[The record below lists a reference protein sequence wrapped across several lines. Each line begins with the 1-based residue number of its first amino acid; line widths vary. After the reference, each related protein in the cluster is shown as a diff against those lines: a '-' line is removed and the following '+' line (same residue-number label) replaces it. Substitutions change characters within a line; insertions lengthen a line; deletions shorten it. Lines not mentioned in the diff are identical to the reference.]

1 MAHLILFDNEN
12 RDNFLPL
19 AFTRPVCELRVGIL
33 SIREKWQ
40 RALQGE
46 IAYITQDYLAGKFPI
61 DYGEE
66 NILINGSVLPSPQ
79 LIKLI
84 QQMEFNEAFLRGEEL
99 IAAKLNG
106 EQLEQ
111 LIHDEDFGELKGFD
125 LQDTEYLKLDHVW
138 DLFKVN
144 DEALRQDFELLT
156 KGRTSA
162 PISAT
167 NQVLGKEN
175 VFLEEGVT
183 MECCTINATT
193 GPVYIGKNAMVMEGV
208 MIRGPLAIGENSTI
222 KMGAK
227 IYGATTLGP
236 YCKIGGEVKNSILQG
251 YSSKSHE
258 GYLGDAAIGEWCNLG
273 ADTNNSNLK
282 NNYEEV
288 KMWNYGSNSFA
299 RTGRQFCGLVMG
311 DHSKTGINTML
322 NTGTVVGVSA
332 NVFGSE
338 FPRNF
343 IPSFAW
349 GGYKGFQTYRA
360 DKAFDTMERV
370 MARRNVEFGVEDR
383 IIMLRVFE
391 DSSKY
396 RRWEVI

>member
-12 RDNFLPL
+12 RDHFLPL
-19 AFTRPVCELRVGIL
+19 TYTRPVCELRVGIL

-40 RALQGE
+40 HWLKGTV
-46 IAYITQDYLAGKFPI
+46 AYITQDYLAGKFPI
-61 DYGEE
+61 DYGDE

-79 LIKLI
+79 LVKLI
-84 QQMEFNEAFLRGEEL
+84 QQMDFNEAFLKGEEL

-125 LQDTEYLKLDHVW
+125 LENTEYLKIDHLW
-138 DLFKVN
+138 DLFSIN
-144 DEALRQDFELLT
+144 EPALVSDFELLT

-162 PISAT
+162 PLSAT
-167 NQVLGKEN
+167 NNVLGAEN
-175 VFLEEGVT
+175 IFLEEGASV
-183 MECCTINATT
+183 EFATINATT
-193 GPVYIGKNAMVMEGV
+193 GPVYIGKQAEIMEGV
-208 MIRGPLAIGENSTI
+208 MIRGPLCVGENSII

-236 YCKIGGEVKNSILQG
+236 HCKVGGEVKNVIMQG
-251 YSSKSHE
+251 YSSKAHE
-258 GYLGDAAIGEWCNLG
+258 GFLGDAVIGEWCNLG

-288 KMWNYGSNSFA
+288 KMWDYAAESFVK
-299 RTGRQFCGLVMG
+299 TGMQFCGLVMG

-322 NTGTVVGVSA
+322 NTGTVVGVSS
-332 NVFGSE
+332 NIFGSD

-343 IPSFAW
+343 IPSFSW
-349 GGYKGFQTYRA
+349 GGFKGFQTYRPE
-360 DKAFDTMERV
+360 KAFEMMERV
-370 MARRNVEFGVEDR
+370 MARREKDFGVEDR
-383 IIMLRVFE
+383 IIMLRIFE
-391 DSSKY
+391 DTHKF
-396 RRWEVI
+396 RKWEA

>member
-33 SIREKWQ
+33 TIREKWQ

-84 QQMEFNEAFLRGEEL
+84 QQMEYNEAFLRGEEL

-138 DLFKVN
+138 DLFQVN
-144 DEALRQDFELLT
+144 DEALRQDFEMLT

-193 GPVYIGKNAMVMEGV
+193 GPVYIGKNAVVMEGV

-227 IYGATTLGP
+227 IYGATTFGP
-236 YCKIGGEVKNSILQG
+236 YCKIGGEVKNCILQG

-288 KMWNYGSNSFA
+288 KMWSYGANSFA
-299 RTGRQFCGLVMG
+299 KTGRQFCGLVMG
-311 DHSKTGINTML
+311 DHSKTGINTMF
-322 NTGTVVGVSA
+322 NTGTVVGVST

-396 RRWEVI
+396 RRWEVK

>member
-12 RDNFLPL
+12 RDHFLPL
-19 AFTRPVCELRVGIL
+19 TYTRPVCELRVGIL

-40 RALQGE
+40 HWLKGTV
-46 IAYITQDYLAGKFPI
+46 AYITQDYLAGKFPI
-61 DYGEE
+61 DYGDE

-79 LIKLI
+79 LVKLI
-84 QQMEFNEAFLRGEEL
+84 QQMDFNEAFLKGEEL

-125 LQDTEYLKLDHVW
+125 LENTEYLKLDHLW
-138 DLFKVN
+138 DLFSIN
-144 DEALRQDFELLT
+144 EQALISDFELLT

-162 PISAT
+162 PLSAT
-167 NQVLGKEN
+167 NNVLGAEN
-175 VFLEEGVT
+175 IFLEEGATV
-183 MECCTINATT
+183 EFATINATT
-193 GPVYIGKNAMVMEGV
+193 GPVYIGKQAEIMEGA
-208 MIRGPLAIGENSTI
+208 MIRGPLCVGEKSII

-236 YCKIGGEVKNSILQG
+236 HCKVGGEVKNVIMQG
-251 YSSKSHE
+251 HSSKAHE
-258 GYLGDAAIGEWCNLG
+258 GFLGDAAIGEWCNLG

-288 KMWNYGSNSFA
+288 KMWDYAAESFVK
-299 RTGRQFCGLVMG
+299 TGMQFCGLVMG

-322 NTGTVVGVSA
+322 NTGTVVGVSS
-332 NVFGSE
+332 NVFGSD

-343 IPSFAW
+343 IPSFSW
-349 GGYKGFQTYRA
+349 GGFKGFQTYRPE
-360 DKAFDTMERV
+360 KAFEMMERV
-370 MARRNVEFGVEDR
+370 MARRGKDFGVEDR
-383 IIMLRVFE
+383 IIMLRIFE
-391 DSSKY
+391 DTHKF
-396 RRWEVI
+396 RAWEA

>member
-33 SIREKWQ
+33 TIREKWQ
-40 RALQGE
+40 MALQGE
-46 IAYITQDYLAGKFPI
+46 VAYITQDYLAGKFPI

-84 QQMEFNEAFLRGEEL
+84 QQMEYNEAFLRGEEL

-138 DLFKVN
+138 DLFKIN
-144 DEALRQDFELLT
+144 DEALRQDFEMIT

-162 PISAT
+162 PVSST

-175 VFLEEGVT
+175 VFLEEGASV
-183 MECCTINATT
+183 ECCTINATT
-193 GPVYIGKNAMVMEGV
+193 GPVYIGKNALVMEGV
-208 MIRGPLAIGENSTI
+208 MIRGPLAIGENSII

-227 IYGATTLGP
+227 VYGATTLGP

-288 KMWNYGSNSFA
+288 KMWNYGANSFA
-299 RTGRQFCGLVMG
+299 KTGMQFCGLVMG

-322 NTGTVVGVSA
+322 NTGTTVGVST

-370 MARRNVEFGVEDR
+370 MSRRNVEFGVEDR
-383 IIMLRVFE
+383 IIMLRIFE

-396 RRWEVI
+396 RRWEVK

>member
-33 SIREKWQ
+33 TIREKWQ
-40 RALQGE
+40 MALQGE
-46 IAYITQDYLAGKFPI
+46 VAYITQDYLAGKFPI

-84 QQMEFNEAFLRGEEL
+84 QQMEYNEAFLRGEEL

-138 DLFKVN
+138 DLFKIN
-144 DEALRQDFELLT
+144 AEALRQDFEMIT

-162 PISAT
+162 PISST

-175 VFLEEGVT
+175 VFLEEGASV
-183 MECCTINATT
+183 ECCTINATT
-193 GPVYIGKNAMVMEGV
+193 GPVYIGKNALVMEGV

-227 IYGATTLGP
+227 VYGATTLGP

-288 KMWNYGSNSFA
+288 KMWNYGANSFA
-299 RTGRQFCGLVMG
+299 KTGMQFCGLVMG

-322 NTGTVVGVSA
+322 NTGTMVGVST

-383 IIMLRVFE
+383 IIMLRIFE

-396 RRWEVI
+396 RRWEVK

>member
-19 AFTRPVCELRVGIL
+19 AYTRPVCELRVGIL
-33 SIREKWQ
+33 TIREKWQ
-40 RALQGE
+40 RSLGKD
-46 IAYITQDYLAGKFPI
+46 IAYITQDYLAGKYPI
-61 DYGEE
+61 DYSEE

-84 QQMEFNEAFLRGEEL
+84 QQMDFNEAFLRGEEL

-125 LQDTEYLKLDHVW
+125 LEDTEYLKLDHVW
-138 DLFKVN
+138 DLFKIN
-144 DEALRQDFELLT
+144 DAALRQDFELLT
-156 KGRTSA
+156 KGRKSA
-162 PISAT
+162 PISDT
-167 NQVLGKEN
+167 NRVLGPEN
-175 VFLEEGVT
+175 VFLEPGVS
-183 MECCTINATT
+183 MEFATINAQT
-193 GPVYIGKNAMVMEGV
+193 GPVYIGKGATIMEGV
-208 MIRGPLAIGENSTI
+208 LIRGPLAIGEHSI
-222 KMGAK
+222 LKMGAK
-227 IYGATTLGP
+227 VYGATTLGP
-236 YCKIGGEVKNSILQG
+236 HCKIGGEVKNTILQG

-288 KMWNYGSNSFA
+288 KMWNYSTNTFIK
-299 RTGRQFCGLVMG
+299 TGMQFCGLVMG

-322 NTGTVVGVSA
+322 NTGTVVGIAA
-332 NVFGSE
+332 NVFGSD

-349 GGYKGFQTYRA
+349 GGHKGFQTYRA
-360 DKAFDTMERV
+360 EKAFETMERV
-370 MARRNVEFGVEDR
+370 MSRRNLDFGVEDR

-391 DSSKY
+391 DTAKY
-396 RRWEVI
+396 RIWE